1 MPIAEKGLL
10 PCIKLCYVLY
20 KPHNNHKT
28 RAEKQNVKKE
38 ETERN
43 IIENYQT
50 KMADRNT
57 REKKQWRYR
66 ATSKQKIKWQY

>member
-1 MPIAEKGLL
+1 M
-10 PCIKLCYVLY
+10 Y

-28 RAEKQNVKKE
+28 RAEEQNVKKE

-57 REKKQWRYR
+57 QEKKQRRYR